1 MINTGGVGTV
11 QIAGSA
17 VTDSTYSEGSTTN
30 ITTTGSWVDL
40 VTLNITIGVDCDVL
54 AESTIFT
61 QQSTSGLVY
70 DGRYA
75 NYDIRITRQK
85 TSGDTTEYLKMGVAG
100 ALVQGMNT
108 NSMTLQDE
116 SASSAG
122 YVYQYKLKVKAN
134 SFYLADTLRCLA
146 PSLQLTVLKR

>member
-1 MINTGGVGTV
+1 M

-17 VTDSTYSEGSTTN
+17 VTDSTYLEESSAS
-30 ITTTGSWVDL
+30 ITTTGSFVDL
-40 VTLNITIGVDCDVL
+40 VTLNITIGVACDVL
-54 AESTIFT
+54 VESTLFV
-61 QQSTSGLVY
+61 QQTTSGSVY

-75 NYDIRITRQK
+75 NYDVRITRQK

-100 ALVQGMNT
+100 ALVQGINT

-122 YVYQYKLKVKAN
+122 YTYQYKLKVKVN
-134 SFYLADTLRCLA
+134 SFYQANTLRCLA